1 MIPERHPSAK
11 PARRLRRTLPLA
23 LAVALLSGCGQGEAP
38 RDSWQPERPVTIVVP
53 WPAGGSTDQVTRL
66 VAGILA
72 EELGQEVEVVN
83 EPGET
88 GSVGTRLALEAEADG
103 HTWSSGS
110 SASLGV
116 YPVLGLLETSLED
129 WHLFLTVANV
139 PVVSVHAE
147 SPYQT
152 FGELIE
158 GLRAS
163 EGDLAVAT
171 AGVGSTGHRM
181 MDLIGREEGFTYRH
195 LPFPGGSPAAA
206 AAAAGEATVTPQLA
220 SEQAALIREG
230 RLRPLAALSREPLE
244 LEGHGLIPPVTEWLP
259 ELKISTDYFG
269 IWVRQDAPHEVV
281 ATMERLWREHIV
293 GSEELSRY
301 ARENGAVV
309 TPYFG
314 EEARRRTFESV
325 KADAW
330 ALHELGRS
338 AVSPE
343 TLGIPRP

>member
-1 MIPERHPSAK
+1 MHA
-11 PARRLRRTLPLA
+11 LRRSLGLLLA
-23 LAVALLSGCGQGEAP
+23 SALVAHAAEGPGQTP
-38 RDSWQPERPVTIVVP
+38 TWQPDRPVTIIVP

-72 EELGQEVEVVN
+72 EELGQAVEVVN
-83 EPGET
+83 EAGET

-116 YPVLGLLETSLED
+116 YPVLGLLETSLAD

-139 PVVSVHAE
+139 PVISVHAE
-147 SPYQT
+147 SPYQD

-158 GLRAS
+158 GLRES
-163 EGDLAVAT
+163 EGSLAVAT

-181 MDLIGREEGFTYRH
+181 MDLIGREEGFAYRH

-220 SEQAALIREG
+220 SEQAELIREG

-259 ELKISTDYFG
+259 NLKISTDYFG
-269 IWVRQDAPHEVV
+269 IWVRRDAPDEVV
-281 ATMERLWREHIV
+281 ATMERIWRERIAD
-293 GSEELSRY
+293 SDELGRY
-301 ARENGAVV
+301 ARENGAVT
-309 TPYFG
+309 TPFYG
-314 EEARRRTFESV
+314 DEARRRTFESV

-343 TLGIPRP
+343 TLGIPKP

>member
-1 MIPERHPSAK
+1 M
-11 PARRLRRTLPLA
+11 
-23 LAVALLSGCGQGEAP
+23 
-38 RDSWQPERPVTIVVP
+38 
-53 WPAGGSTDQVTRL
+53 TRL

-72 EELGQEVEVVN
+72 EELAQEVEVVN

-88 GSVGTRLALEAEADG
+88 GSVGTRRALEAEPDG

-116 YPVLGLLETSLED
+116 YPVLGLLDTDLSD

-139 PVVSVHAE
+139 PVVSVQAE
-147 SPYQT
+147 APYQD
-152 FGELIE
+152 FGELIA

-163 EGDLAVAT
+163 EGRLTVAT

-181 MDLIGREEGFTYRH
+181 MDLIGRGTGFTYQH

-206 AAAAGEATVTPQLA
+206 AAATGQATITPQLA
-220 SEQAALIREG
+220 SEQANLIREG

-244 LEGHGLIPPVTEWLP
+244 LEGYGVIPPITEWLP
-259 ELKISTDYFG
+259 DLKISTDYFG
-269 IWVRQDAPHEVV
+269 IWVRSDAPPEVV
-281 ATMERLWREHIV
+281 TTMERIWRERIAD
-293 GSEELSRY
+293 SEELRRY
-301 ARENGAVV
+301 ARENGAVA

-314 EEARRRTFESV
+314 EEARRRSFESV

-330 ALHELGRS
+330 ALHELGR
-338 AVSPE
+338 AKVSPE